1 MQQQSHLHQHAFRGF
16 TKFRGNAKLEKRALR
31 YLEKKAWSGVKRP
44 SRAAVIVLSQ
54 WGKGSH
60 SILEDIVRKGD
71 EPIHRA
77 IAIGPLL
84 PGFVR
89 SKDAKRL
96 DLLLSYYKVRTSG
109 GIELFAQSLLQAPR
123 KKLLPKLSAWLR
135 GEERVAAGLLEG
147 TMQALMQLEGDDV
160 LLMLTDLLDCDNS
173 AVVFHALQELRR
185 RQAQGYEKDLNELL
199 RNQQDPMLRYL
210 ALTEKGRLVFGEPKF
225 DYFLEGLMQSSDP
238 IDRQAAATVVSHLV
252 ASEAWPLL
260 QKLMVDKSRSVRI
273 QSLVTVGGTRIRDS
287 IPALIE
293 RMKAEEEAGE
303 LVMRNRIVEVLTG
316 LTGQTFE
323 TASNTWNKWW
333 THEGASFVFP
343 TQEELLKKARER
355 EARLA
360 ENSTVG
366 SFYGLPVVSKRAVF
380 IVDQSGSMNA
390 AAKTNRYTGEG
401 TATRLK
407 IAQAQLK
414 LALENYADG
423 GLFNVVFFDS
433 SVSKW
438 QKKMVKMTTGNRE
451 DAIKW
456 SQRMRPRGATAIYD
470 ALEFAFGLEGLDT
483 IYLLTDGQ
491 PSAGKINNAKRIREL
506 VRQWNAV
513 KHITI
518 HCVAIGGDNG
528 LLRGLAEDT
537 GGLITVVE

>member
-1 MQQQSHLHQHAFRGF
+1 M
-16 TKFRGNAKLEKRALR
+16 
-31 YLEKKAWSGVKRP
+31 
-44 SRAAVIVLSQ
+44 
-54 WGKGSH
+54 
-60 SILEDIVRKGD
+60 
-71 EPIHRA
+71 
-77 IAIGPLL
+77 
-84 PGFVR
+84 
-89 SKDAKRL
+89 
-96 DLLLSYYKVRTSG
+96 
-109 GIELFAQSLLQAPR
+109 
-123 KKLLPKLSAWLR
+123 
-135 GEERVAAGLLEG
+135 
-147 TMQALMQLEGDDV
+147 
-160 LLMLTDLLDCDNS
+160 
-173 AVVFHALQELRR
+173 
-185 RQAQGYEKDLNELL
+185 
-199 RNQQDPMLRYL
+199 
-210 ALTEKGRLVFGEPKF
+210 
-225 DYFLEGLMQSSDP
+225 
-238 IDRQAAATVVSHLV
+238 
-252 ASEAWPLL
+252 
-260 QKLMVDKSRSVRI
+260 
-273 QSLVTVGGTRIRDS
+273 
-287 IPALIE
+287 
-293 RMKAEEEAGE
+293 
-303 LVMRNRIVEVLTG
+303 
-316 LTGQTFE
+316 
-323 TASNTWNKWW
+323 
-333 THEGASFVFP
+333 FP